1 MSDSAVKEMQK
12 GFKVTLIG
20 ALVNL
25 FLVGFKL
32 AGGLWG
38 NSQALIADAVH
49 SISDLF
55 TDVVVVLGLIW
66 GRKKADQDHPFGHA
80 RLETLASAVIGLSLL
95 VVGAEIGYGAGR
107 DIFYHKTS
115 HPTGLAVII
124 AALAIVSK
132 EILYQ
137 YTVRVGRKIK
147 SPAVIANAWHHRTD
161 AFSSIAVLL
170 GVTAAWL
177 KPDWH
182 ILDAYAALFVS
193 IFIIKAG
200 FDVLLSSIR
209 EFTDTAPG
217 PEVIEEIEKCARGVT
232 GVKGLHDMKVRTSGG
247 RLQMELHVVVKGSL
261 TVVQGHDI
269 AKAVENCLLSEI
281 ENAEKII
288 IHIDPDESENES
300 GPSST

>member
-1 MSDSAVKEMQK
+1 M
-12 GFKVTLIG
+12 GR
-20 ALVNL
+20 
-25 FLVGFKL
+25 
-32 AGGLWG
+32 AGTF
-38 NSQALIADAVH
+38 
-49 SISDLF
+49 SI
-55 TDVVVVLGLIW
+55 T
-66 GRKKADQDHPFGHA
+66 R
-80 RLETLASAVIGLSLL
+80 
-95 VVGAEIGYGAGR
+95 
-107 DIFYHKTS
+107 TS